1 MAAHRTDT
9 DVDDLAAVAA
19 RELVVGY
26 SRMRR
31 RLQEVAGG
39 GLTPSQTSVLVRLD
53 KSGPAS
59 ASELAGAERIRP
71 QSMAATLAALD
82 EQGLIRRERDPE
94 DGRRML
100 VSLTAT
106 GLQHAT
112 GGRREREDWLARTL
126 REVCTEPELR
136 AILVAAGALERVV
149 GV

>member
-1 MAAHRTDT
+1 M
-9 DVDDLAAVAA
+9 
-19 RELVVGY
+19 
-26 SRMRR
+26 
-31 RLQEVAGG
+31 
-39 GLTPSQTSVLVRLD
+39 LVRLD

-71 QSMAATLAALD
+71 QSMAATLATLD

-126 REVCTEPELR
+126 REVCTEPELQ

-149 GV
+149 RV